1 MWFRSMKFFFVVSSL
16 YTILLGR
23 IRVCGKN
30 SISKESIPDG
40 YELVETV
47 NLDNEE
53 TEYETE
59 SFAIAS
65 ASGSSLSFIIMG
77 DWGAQTSMNKR
88 RELSETGNEENVEF
102 LSSKAYQKSN
112 NKNSNEKSYWSV
124 LVAKAMGDY
133 ADENPIDFLL
143 ALGDNFYNNGVQSTS
158 DSLWTT
164 VYSNVY
170 YYDSLQVPWYALFG
184 NHDYGTEKSLGNLQ
198 AQIDYSD
205 GRWHAGYCYKQTF
218 TVPNSQV
225 TIDVVFVDSTLIAPE
240 ETYATSSEAGISEDT
255 QASKTQ
261 EQLSCMEEYLQSSTA
276 SYLIVAGHYP
286 MFSTGKNGP
295 GDSTTM
301 VEAMLPYLEKYEVD
315 AYLCGHDH
323 RLEHLQYT
331 TSSGGTM
338 DFIISGAAGK
348 PDNQLTDGITSDASS
363 LFSAAT
369 GGFAHASVTTSA
381 MTINFLDYTGSVL
394 YSMSRERQRSA
405 GSHESDSKSK
415 TSESSDVRRSYDR
428 SERMTAGSITS
439 VVLKE
444 LLEVGLLV
452 AVVISIVAIIFVV
465 SSTNRITQPLKRA
478 VDEPPIKG
486 TVNRNNVHS
495 GLSHQRYKGMARGG
509 AGAGNSLPM
518 HVQTQNVEVPEQTL
532 AGMGMPL
539 SPPVHTEPARHQA
552 APRTDTAIA
561 LSAAARSKLAPR
573 ATSVNRGNPGALS
586 GAAASGYAGVKP
598 SMAVRNIH
606 EAREM
611 KRPSNDAIAEA
622 IAETARRI
630 ESLGIAVPDAPH
642 PPSLDVRKNYRN
654 MSLVRPT
661 IPSLSDAKSRTELS
675 GKSGPGPFLSSRP
688 VLNNNRN
695 NSAIPLT
702 DILQPRTVGT
712 GGFGGASRLST
723 PNMLARN
730 SSQQTS
736 GMEPQKS
743 RTPLQLPR
751 GLL

>member
-1 MWFRSMKFFFVVSSL
+1 
-16 YTILLGR
+16 
-23 IRVCGKN
+23 
-30 SISKESIPDG
+30 
-40 YELVETV
+40 
-47 NLDNEE
+47 
-53 TEYETE
+53 
-59 SFAIAS
+59 
-65 ASGSSLSFIIMG
+65 MG

-348 PDNQLTDGITSDASS
+348 PDSQLSTGITSSAESM
-363 LFSAAT
+363 FSAAT
-369 GGFAHASVTTSA
+369 GGFAVADVNGNGMKISIVDYTGEVLYTMYRPITRETADTSVQSDRADSSENSWTMETFFSYSSMIGIDQQELVELGVLLGFFLSLLGAMFLATAPPRSIIEGDGEGERENEAGRIVRTTTGISA
-381 MTINFLDYTGSVL
+381 LTTLDYTV
-394 YSMSRERQRSA
+394 
-405 GSHESDSKSK
+405 
-415 TSESSDVRRSYDR
+415 
-428 SERMTAGSITS
+428 
-439 VVLKE
+439 
-444 LLEVGLLV
+444 
-452 AVVISIVAIIFVV
+452 
-465 SSTNRITQPLKRA
+465 
-478 VDEPPIKG
+478 
-486 TVNRNNVHS
+486 
-495 GLSHQRYKGMARGG
+495 
-509 AGAGNSLPM
+509 
-518 HVQTQNVEVPEQTL
+518 
-532 AGMGMPL
+532 
-539 SPPVHTEPARHQA
+539 
-552 APRTDTAIA
+552 
-561 LSAAARSKLAPR
+561 
-573 ATSVNRGNPGALS
+573 
-586 GAAASGYAGVKP
+586 
-598 SMAVRNIH
+598 
-606 EAREM
+606 REM
-611 KRPSNDAIAEA
+611 KRRFAGERKKKLRAMTVGEA
-622 IAETARRI
+622 VREIQETHLQNNVTTKIPQHQYIPATMPKATMPVVVPYARRFHLTMAGHT
-630 ESLGIAVPDAPH
+630 ERPHHSLEAP
-642 PPSLDVRKNYRN
+642 
-654 MSLVRPT
+654 
-661 IPSLSDAKSRTELS
+661 RTPAS
-675 GKSGPGPFLSSRP
+675 P
-688 VLNNNRN
+688 LNFDNRN
-695 NSAIPLT
+695 NPMT
-702 DILQPRTVGT
+702 DV
-712 GGFGGASRLST
+712 
-723 PNMLARN
+723 
-730 SSQQTS
+730 
-736 GMEPQKS
+736 
-743 RTPLQLPR
+743 
-751 GLL
+751 

>member
-1 MWFRSMKFFFVVSSL
+1 MLVLLNLGALASFMLYVNGEGSLLTTKVSSS
-16 YTILLGR
+16 
-23 IRVCGKN
+23 N
-30 SISKESIPDG
+30 SINF
-40 YELVETV
+40 LV
-47 NLDNEE
+47 
-53 TEYETE
+53 
-59 SFAIAS
+59 
-65 ASGSSLSFIIMG
+65 MG
-77 DWGAQTSMNKR
+77 DWGTQTGMNNDKNNNNNNNHR
-88 RELSETGNEENVEF
+88 SLKLSKNHQEGGSEEESFKLLADGGNDN
-102 LSSKAYQKSN
+102 
-112 NKNSNEKSYWSV
+112 NEKSYWAPV
-124 LVAKAMGDY
+124 VAAAMATY
-133 ADENPIDFLL
+133 AETYPADFLV
-143 ALGDNFYNNGVQSTS
+143 ALGDNFYNNGVSST
-158 DSLWTT
+158 DDELWTT
-164 VYSNVY
+164 YYSNVY
-170 YYDSLQVPWYALFG
+170 YYDSLQVPWYAIFG
-184 NHDYGTEKSLGNLQ
+184 NHDYGGNKNSAGSLD
-198 AQIDYSD
+198 AQIEYDD
-205 GRWHAGYCYKQTF
+205 GRWHAGHCYMQTY
-218 TVPNSQV
+218 TVPSSGV
-225 TIDVVFVDSTLIAPE
+225 TVDIVFVDSTLIAPE
-240 ETYATSSEAGISEDT
+240 QTYMTSTSSGLSEEE
-255 QASKTQ
+255 QAESQ
-261 EQLSCMEEYLQSSTA
+261 YEVLSCMESYLSASTA

-286 MFSTGKNGP
+286 IFSTGKNGP
-295 GDSTTM
+295 GDFETM
-301 VEAMLPYLEKYEVD
+301 VEYMVPYLEKYEVD